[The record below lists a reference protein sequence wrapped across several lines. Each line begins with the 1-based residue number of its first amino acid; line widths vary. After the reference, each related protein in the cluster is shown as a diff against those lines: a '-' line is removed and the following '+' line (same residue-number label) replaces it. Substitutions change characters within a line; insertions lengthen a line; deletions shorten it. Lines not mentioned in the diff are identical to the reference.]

1 MPGLLT
7 IELKQLHFFANHGL
21 YAEERKT
28 GNEFEVNL
36 IVSYQP
42 TSGTITD
49 ISDTV
54 NYVQLY
60 DLLKAEMQKPRHL
73 LETFVMEVTELIHA
87 AFPQIKES
95 RNLHY
100 QIASAD
106 CKIYRYGGSEL
117 HQRIPGLKTNEF

>member
-7 IELKQLHFFANHGL
+7 IELKHLHFFAFHGL
-21 YAEERKT
+21 YSEEKKT

-36 IVSYQP
+36 EVSYLP
-42 TSGTITD
+42 SSGTITD

-73 LETFVMEVTELIHA
+73 LETFVMEVTEQIHDS
-87 AFPQIKES
+87 FSQIKKVEIS
-95 RNLHY
+95 ITKLHAP
-100 QIASAD
+100 IAKFTGTVGVSYS
-106 CKIYRYGGSEL
+106 KEY
-117 HQRIPGLKTNEF
+117 

>member
-7 IELKQLHFFANHGL
+7 IELKQLHFFAHHGL

-42 TSGTITD
+42 SSGTITD

-60 DLLKAEMQKPRHL
+60 DLLKVEMQKPRHL
-73 LETFVMEVTELIHA
+73 LETFVMGVTELIHV
-87 AFPQIKES
+87 AFPQIKKVKIS
-95 RNLHY
+95 ITKLHPPIAKFTGTVGVNYTKEY
-100 QIASAD
+100 QD
-106 CKIYRYGGSEL
+106 
-117 HQRIPGLKTNEF
+117 